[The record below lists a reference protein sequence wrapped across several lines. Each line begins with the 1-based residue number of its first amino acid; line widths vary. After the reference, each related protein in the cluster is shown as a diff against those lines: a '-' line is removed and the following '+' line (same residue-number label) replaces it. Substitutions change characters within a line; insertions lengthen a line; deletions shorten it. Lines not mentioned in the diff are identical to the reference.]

1 LIEEFSLTPCLRF
14 TCFHRSLT
22 VAARMDQSRDRRGN
36 VKSTMSNFHSR
47 WHMKKALCVILLFLT
62 PALGAQ
68 ESKVDYNLARREIQ
82 TMESVI
88 DTLVSSS
95 FSGSPFAFVQKTKG
109 VYLQGYGITFNFLVN
124 IHLAVIKT
132 PFGVVRQGREITPDE
147 KRKRIEEMKDKLV
160 RVLIDHGDTLSQLRK
175 EESATI
181 VAFFEDRR
189 FLDEEN
195 HNKTLVL
202 RAFKKDLDEL
212 ARKEHRWKELKQRME
227 IVEY

>member
-1 LIEEFSLTPCLRF
+1 
-14 TCFHRSLT
+14 
-22 VAARMDQSRDRRGN
+22 
-36 VKSTMSNFHSR
+36 
-47 WHMKKALCVILLFLT
+47 MKKAFFVILIFLI

-68 ESKVDYNLARREIQ
+68 TPRGPQFGAESKVDYNLARREIQ
-82 TMESVI
+82 TMEGVI
-88 DTLVSSS
+88 DSLVSSS
-95 FSGSPFAFVQKTKG
+95 FSNPFALVQKTKG
-109 VYLQGYGITFNFLVN
+109 VYLQGYGITFSFLVN
-124 IHLAVIKT
+124 IHRAVINT
-132 PFGVVRQGREITPDE
+132 PFGVVQRGREITPDE
-147 KRKRIEEMKDKLV
+147 KRKRIEEVKDKLV

-181 VAFFEDRR
+181 VAFFEDRS

>member
-1 LIEEFSLTPCLRF
+1 
-14 TCFHRSLT
+14 
-22 VAARMDQSRDRRGN
+22 
-36 VKSTMSNFHSR
+36 
-47 WHMKKALCVILLFLT
+47 MKKAFFVILLFLT
-62 PALGAQ
+62 PALDAQ

-82 TMESVI
+82 SMEIVI
-88 DTLVSSS
+88 DSLVTST
-95 FSGSPFAFVQKTKG
+95 FSNPFATQKTRG

-124 IHLAVIKT
+124 IHRAVVNT
-132 PFGVVRQGREITPDE
+132 PFGVVKGKEITPDE
-147 KRKRIEEMKDKLV
+147 KKKRIEELKDKLV

-181 VAFFEDRR
+181 VAFFEDRS
-189 FLDEEN
+189 FLDDEN